1 MDELDQVQEFNESE
15 ENLFDDYEAEDTTE
29 TSEESTETAEN
40 EPEKAEETA
49 ETATPFGLKVTY
61 NGEEQTLNEEDARQF
76 AQKGMN
82 YDKIYEP
89 LQRLTRMHGLNSVGE
104 LLNMLN
110 DTEVQYQ
117 ISNEVEAMREDP
129 RYQGVSDEV
138 LEEIASARVNESIS
152 NQDKQYETSQKEM
165 ADAESAKI
173 QRDVDKFLN
182 EYPEFRNQ
190 SPDSLDPKVYD
201 YVKQGYTL
209 LEAYNKFSREQNA
222 PKQKISQMNEENK
235 KKSLGNTTNAG
246 SADSDD
252 FLKGFLN
259 G

>member
-1 MDELDQVQEFNESE
+1 MENEPNQVPTEEMNVSSDE

-29 TSEESTETAEN
+29 TTEESNEAESSP
-40 EPEKAEETA
+40 EPEAN
-49 ETATPFGLKVTY
+49 PFGLKVTY
-61 NGEEQTLNEEDARQF
+61 NGEEQTLNEDDARSY

-117 ISNEVEAMREDP
+117 ISNEMDRMREDP
-129 RYQGVSDEV
+129 KYENVSDEI
-138 LEEIASARVNESIS
+138 LEEIATAKVNESIS
-152 NQDKQYETSQKEM
+152 NQDYEFENAQKEQ
-165 ADAESAKI
+165 ADAESARL
-173 QRDVDKFLN
+173 QRDVEKFFN
-182 EYPEFRNQ
+182 EYPEFRGK
-190 SPDSLDPKVYD
+190 SPDSIDQGVYD
-201 YVKQGYTL
+201 LVKQGYTL
-209 LEAYNKFSREQNA
+209 LEAYQKWSRDNPQT
-222 PKQKISQMNEENK
+222 KVSKLNEENK

-246 SADSDD
+246 KVDNDD
-252 FLKGFLN
+252 FLSGFLN

>member
-1 MDELDQVQEFNESE
+1 MDELNQVQTEENVFSDETE
-15 ENLFDDYEAEDTTE
+15 ENLFDDEAEDTTE
-29 TSEESTETAEN
+29 TSEET
-40 EPEKAEETA
+40 EETPK
-49 ETATPFGLKVTY
+49 ESNPFGLKVTY
-61 NGEEQTLNEEDARQF
+61 NGEEQTLNEEDARSY

-110 DTEVQYQ
+110 DTEIQYQ
-117 ISNEVEAMREDP
+117 IANEVEAMKEDP
-129 RYQGVSDEV
+129 KYADVSDEI
-138 LEEIASARVNESIS
+138 LEEIAAAKVNKSMSDQEKKF
-152 NQDKQYETSQKEM
+152 QDQEKQA
-165 ADAESAKI
+165 ADAEAERI
-173 QRDVDKFLN
+173 QKDVDKFLG
-182 EYPEFRNQ
+182 EYPEFREKGPE
-190 SPDSLDPKVYD
+190 SIDPKVFD

-209 LEAYNKFSREQNA
+209 LEAYNKFLRESPQA
-222 PKQKISQMNEENK
+222 KASKLNEENK

-246 SADSDD
+246 GADSDD

>member
-1 MDELDQVQEFNESE
+1 MDFEPNQVQTEELNVSSDE
-15 ENLFDDYEAEDTTE
+15 ENLFDDYEAEETTE
-29 TSEESTETAEN
+29 TPEESTET
-40 EPEKAEETA
+40 EESTDSK
-49 ETATPFGLKVTY
+49 EVSNPFGLKVTY
-61 NGEEQTLNEEDARQF
+61 NGEEQTLNEDDARSF

-89 LQRLTRMHGLNSVGE
+89 LQRLTRMHGLGSVGE

-117 ISNEVEAMREDP
+117 ISNEMDRMREDP
-129 RYQGVSDEV
+129 KYADVSDEI
-138 LEEIASARVNESIS
+138 LEEIATAKVNENIS
-152 NQDKQYETSQKEM
+152 NQDYEFENAQREQ
-165 ADAESAKI
+165 ADAESVRL
-173 QRDVDKFLN
+173 QRDIDKFFN
-182 EYPEFRNQ
+182 EYPEYREKG
-190 SPDSLDPKVYD
+190 PDSIDPKVYD

-209 LEAYNKFSREQNA
+209 LEAYQKWSRENPQE
-222 PKQKISQMNEENK
+222 KISKLNEENK

-246 SADSDD
+246 KVENDD